1 MKLKKK
7 AWWENVKV
15 WLVIGLVLLIVVL
28 VIVIMTT
35 SPSASSEA
43 AGTSSPE
50 MVAGV
55 GGGAVEDKGTGMHP
69 SPHSL
74 CNSAAQLIASTFKR
88 NLTANSTLTVK
99 GQCGIVSQPAEVRQL
114 RRRRELQHRR
124 SRHLLLQPRREAKL
138 PLRRRRNSEI

>member
-1 MKLKKK
+1 MQAVKLKKK

-74 CNSAAQLIASTFKR
+74 
-88 NLTANSTLTVK
+88 
-99 GQCGIVSQPAEVRQL
+99 
-114 RRRRELQHRR
+114 
-124 SRHLLLQPRREAKL
+124 
-138 PLRRRRNSEI
+138 